1 MSKACFSIAAR
12 ALAGML
18 SIFISTQVIVSQAQ
32 AASAPK
38 AATGKP
44 KAGTANAC
52 DYASFGR
59 TANGQSF
66 WSSTQGGN
74 AVSSLQM
81 NCFLDQ
87 FAMNNFLY
95 LAGKDSG
102 GQPRFM
108 SYAPWYTLFTESGTP
123 SWPGKYSPLS
133 TTELHNHD
141 NQIQAG
147 DAYVLKDVNRQ
158 ITSYDMRVNQTYFN
172 FVAANSLYKQS
183 NFNNAVAAYNTN
195 SKTGGIWFPPTSTGD
210 AGEGTVVVKTSW
222 RYYGPMQ
229 KQKIYTPQE
238 RYVEMSPCPA
248 DLMHCERDS
257 KGDFWGLVGLHLVQ
271 KTANLPGFVWATFEH
286 VGNVPDCNAG
296 NSMPI
301 SRQPISPV
309 TGKAMNL
316 NGRLLNGIGAQTG
329 WNYFNYTTYK
339 QAGGD
344 GQNCSYPTAQQAN
357 TQCLSA
363 PQDAPV
369 NICRTLALP
378 VASTANCTDSAS
390 DMTNLKATACLNE
403 SIKQN
408 FAATGLD
415 KKWLNYRLVGLEW
428 LAFNPTFSGG
438 GPLSGCLA
446 YDEDEATPGKWETAC
461 PNYPLTPGEYAPAF
475 GRQGTSATPGSPISA
490 NATMETWM
498 QHNIKLNA
506 NTGATDCLACHQP
519 QTIGG
524 KKGFGQG
531 DFSHLFGRIK
541 QQ

>member
-1 MSKACFSIAAR
+1 MSKTYFSIAAR

-18 SIFISTQVIVSQAQ
+18 SVVISTQVMVSQAQ
-32 AASAPK
+32 AAPAPK
-38 AATGKP
+38 AVSAKY
-44 KAGTANAC
+44 KAGAANAC
-52 DYASFGR
+52 DYASFGHM
-59 TANGQSF
+59 ANGQSF
-66 WSSTQGGN
+66 WSST
-74 AVSSLQM
+74 ASSAPSVQM

-87 FAMNNFLY
+87 FVMNNFLY
-95 LAGKDSG
+95 LAGKGSG

-133 TTELHNHD
+133 TTELHHHD

-147 DAYVLKDVNRQ
+147 DGYVLKDVNRQ

-183 NFNNAVAAYNTN
+183 SFNNAVTAYKANN
-195 SKTGGIWFPPTSTGD
+195 KTGGIWFPPASTGD
-210 AGEGTVVVKTSW
+210 TGEGAVTIKTSW

-229 KQKIYTPQE
+229 KKYITQK
-238 RYVEMSPCPA
+238 RYVEISPCPA

-257 KGDFWGLVGLHLVQ
+257 KGDFWGLAGLHLVQ

-301 SRQPISPV
+301 GQQPISPA

-329 WNYFNYTTYK
+329 WNYFNYATYK

-378 VASTANCTDSAS
+378 VASTANCTDSAN
-390 DMTNLKATACLNE
+390 DPTNMKATSCLNE
-403 SIKQN
+403 SIKRN
-408 FAATGLD
+408 FSATGLD
-415 KKWLNYRLVGLEW
+415 KKWLNYRLVGMEW
-428 LAFNPTFSGG
+428 LSFGPTGGGG

-446 YDEDEATPGKWETAC
+446 YDEDETTPNDWKTAC
-461 PNYPLTPGEYAPAF
+461 PNYPPLTPGEYPPSFARA
-475 GRQGTSATPGSPISA
+475 GSSGVLGSPSPA

-498 QHNIKLNA
+498 QYNMKLNA

-524 KKGFGQG
+524 TDGFGQG